1 MKTIQVSNN
10 ENLVMVD
17 DEDYPILSRYTWNID
32 PKGYVVT
39 NLNKTTI
46 RMHRFI
52 LNPPKDMQID
62 HINGIKHDN
71 RKCNLRL
78 ATNTQN
84 QRNTFKR
91 KRETSSKYKGVHW
104 RKDMGKWASRIA
116 YEGKRIYLGYYDD
129 ETEAAEAYNM
139 KALELFG
146 EFANLNKIERG

>member
-17 DEDYPILSRYTWNID
+17 DDDYSILSRYTWNID

-84 QRNTFKR
+84 QRNVPKTKR
-91 KRETSSKYKGVHW
+91 KTSSKYKGVHW
-104 RKDMGKWASRIA
+104 RKDMNKWASRIA
-116 YEGKRIYLGYYDD
+116 CEGKRIYLGYYDD
-129 ETEAAEAYNM
+129 EIEAAKAYNI

-146 EFANLNKIERG
+146 EFAKLNVF